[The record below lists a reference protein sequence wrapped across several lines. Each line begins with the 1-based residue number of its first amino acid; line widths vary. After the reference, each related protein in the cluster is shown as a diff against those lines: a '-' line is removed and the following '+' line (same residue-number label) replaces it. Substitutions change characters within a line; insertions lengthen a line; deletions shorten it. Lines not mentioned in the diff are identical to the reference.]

1 MAKYTFSVESDELH
15 EIKAFLSGV
24 ARVEVEAEEAQD
36 EQDTAPL
43 AEKPVKAAP
52 KRRMAREAGAG
63 ANAAPAGSASELTP
77 ATVAEEPEEA
87 AEEEHPLLQ
96 EVTLD
101 QLKNKVNE
109 VLKLGGDA
117 GKKLMDTLTTRF
129 KVQALSALDKKD
141 YADLLAVMEGMLS

>member
-24 ARVEVEAEEAQD
+24 AQAEAEEAQD
-36 EQDTAPL
+36 GQDTAPL

-77 ATVAEEPEEA
+77 ATVAEELEEAA

-109 VLKLGGDA
+109 VLKLGGGA

-141 YADLLAVMEGMLS
+141 YADLLAVMEGMLA